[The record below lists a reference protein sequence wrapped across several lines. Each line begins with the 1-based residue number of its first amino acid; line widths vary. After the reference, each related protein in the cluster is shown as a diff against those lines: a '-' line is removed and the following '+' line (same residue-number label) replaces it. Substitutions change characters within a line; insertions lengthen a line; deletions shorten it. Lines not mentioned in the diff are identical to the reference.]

1 MHEYQCVTSAH
12 IMRAVKAGCIYVH
25 CSGVCQTA
33 QPESG
38 DTGDDNS
45 GCGVPTRSYRA
56 GMGYGSPPGN
66 PSGRGSGSAETSSPG
81 GVFTRFAPP
90 AGTSSCAGA
99 CGLFPHVLANSDAL
113 MRKRI
118 FSHVAHCLSGQDST
132 CCTAILIM
140 ADGSSCRKTVLA
152 ASTLEPFAGGEADL
166 CAPEANSSVPM
177 GVPMRRSESLP
188 PSSSPQLVSTLSA
201 LSRRNGRSGGAAKSR
216 GQALATT

>member
-1 MHEYQCVTSAH
+1 MHEYQCVTSAL

-56 GMGYGSPPGN
+56 GMGYGSPPDN
-66 PSGRGSGSAETSSPG
+66 PSGRGSGSVETSSPG
-81 GVFTRFAPP
+81 GVFTRFASP

-132 CCTAILIM
+132 CSWEWHAS
-140 ADGSSCRKTVLA
+140 GLA
-152 ASTLEPFAGGEADL
+152 AGLRGREVTGIVVVARML
-166 CAPEANSSVPM
+166 
-177 GVPMRRSESLP
+177 
-188 PSSSPQLVSTLSA
+188 QLQTCP
-201 LSRRNGRSGGAAKSR
+201 
-216 GQALATT
+216 